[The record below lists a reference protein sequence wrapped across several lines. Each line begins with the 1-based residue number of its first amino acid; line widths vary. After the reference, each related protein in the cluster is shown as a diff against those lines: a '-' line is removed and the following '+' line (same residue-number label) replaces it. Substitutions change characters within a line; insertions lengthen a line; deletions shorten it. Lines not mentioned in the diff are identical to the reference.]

1 MTENPMLTNPAEKY
15 RPSPVLARPDRHWP
29 NNTLT
34 PTSGLRLHSDNAAQN
49 MQQLGA
55 VVLMPRFAITVRIIM
70 GKRDQRPTDK
80 GKR

>member
-1 MTENPMLTNPAEKY
+1 MLTSPAEKY
-15 RPSPVLARPDRHWP
+15 RPSPVLALSDRHWP